1 MFLASC
7 EMERW
12 GVVESWAVWYTVD
25 MKKILLMCAMVMMIW
40 VGVPSNALAASN
52 CEKTLLGLRPWY
64 HGLLDSNCELD
75 TPKNDSEVTP
85 FVWKIILNILVDLFS
100 IVGYL
105 AIGFVIYGG
114 YLYIL
119 SDGDPGKAAKGKK
132 TITYAVT
139 GIIISI
145 LASLIVNFIL
155 SVLTPTA
162 V

>member
-1 MFLASC
+1 
-7 EMERW
+7 
-12 GVVESWAVWYTVD
+12 
-25 MKKILLMCAMVMMIW
+25 MCAMVMMIW
-40 VGVPSNALAASN
+40 VGIPSNALAASN

-64 HGLLDSNCELD
+64 HGLLDGNCELK
-75 TPKNDSEVTP
+75 TPQNDSEVTP